1 MLLVSWILFRSLSN
15 SSYWAIVSD
24 PNVHFSSWMMINTK
38 FQTSMWGICVQLVK
52 SALEKQVILVWV
64 LAHLLLKSRVYY
76 VLKYL
81 YEHELVWVCGWW
93 CLRGNSPGCNGCK
106 LMVSENRKDLK
117 RLNCIMPGGL
127 WKHCMAH
134 RCLLPCSNLFFN
146 LLYCVIQ
153 PARLPDFLYL
163 NSKLIGGNI
172 FCIS

>member
-1 MLLVSWILFRSLSN
+1 MARLKSIHFILLVSWILFRSLSN

-24 PNVHFSSWMMINTK
+24 PNVHFSSWMIINTK

-106 LMVSENRKDLK
+106 LMVRK
-117 RLNCIMPGGL
+117 RTERT
-127 WKHCMAH
+127 WKGWIVL
-134 RCLLPCSNLFFN
+134 CLEDSGNIVWLTGAYYPALTCSLIFYTVLSNL
-146 LLYCVIQ
+146 Q
-153 PARLPDFLYL
+153 DFL
-163 NSKLIGGNI
+163 
-172 FCIS
+172 ISYI